1 MDRRQACGQ
10 SSLNMQKKTS
20 LAPAASSV
28 AIIEPGPSD
37 VLCGRGGLVN
47 HWKGNQKYRR
57 FVEQQRIHY
66 ARLPSRSPERIVMAD
81 LVIKNVRNE
90 GGRFLQYDSSVKGY
104 VEVSQEKAFAKTAQ
118 ALREGQSQTKKN
130 LELERKRKKARICKA
145 NSQPEPLTESDTETE
160 PVTDGSIKYD
170 GADVVSTDRNSIESQ
185 TMDLDAFATLAA
197 NQTIFDPV
205 PSAPAQQKSQLQI
218 QHQIESLLHLRKR
231 CSTSSAF
238 TPSEMATMH
247 KQNLVHQWLSSIVPL
262 HFDDARSYVH
272 HLVADGFD
280 TEHMLVVRPIR
291 GVLHVH
297 GCFFFMQCKG
307 IHSQLPFPLSLL
319 YFCT

>member
-1 MDRRQACGQ
+1 M
-10 SSLNMQKKTS
+10 
-20 LAPAASSV
+20 
-28 AIIEPGPSD
+28 
-37 VLCGRGGLVN
+37 
-47 HWKGNQKYRR
+47 
-57 FVEQQRIHY
+57 
-66 ARLPSRSPERIVMAD
+66 VMAD

-145 NSQPEPLTESDTETE
+145 NSEPEPLTESDTETE

-197 NQTIFDPV
+197 NQTIFDSV

-247 KQNLVHQWLSSIVPL
+247 KQNLVQQWLSSIVPL